1 MNKDQKVTLFR
12 AILKLVFVFITVS
25 FIFWSGWNLVFV
37 EELGIGNKVEVERFW
52 VFGFPTLLF
61 FYSLR
66 LLSPAWFVLL
76 KVSDFIIYT
85 MIILAWLALIWWL
98 QGKSGHTTLI
108 LPSGWVQVVFFVSR
122 EILHSV
128 VFKSG
133 KRTPQT
139 LTTLYT

>member
-1 MNKDQKVTLFR
+1 MDKNQKVTLFR
-12 AILKLVFVFITVS
+12 ATLKVVFVFITVS

-85 MIILAWLALIWWL
+85 MIILAWLALIRWL
-98 QGKSGHTTLI
+98 
-108 LPSGWVQVVFFVSR
+108 
-122 EILHSV
+122 
-128 VFKSG
+128 
-133 KRTPQT
+133 
-139 LTTLYT
+139 